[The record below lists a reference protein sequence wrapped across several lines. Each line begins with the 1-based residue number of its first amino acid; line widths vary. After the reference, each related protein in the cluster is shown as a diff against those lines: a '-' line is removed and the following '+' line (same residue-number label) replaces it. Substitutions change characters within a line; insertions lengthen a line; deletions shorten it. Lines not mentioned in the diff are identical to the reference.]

1 MVEMGSMEVVKHRV
15 WGSRW
20 EAAVDRMMQDLRLAV
35 RVLMKS
41 RGFTAIAVL
50 ILGLGIG
57 ANVAVFSVVDR
68 IVLQPLP
75 FPNADRLVWMTA
87 GQKLSAKIR
96 ESAGLSAITFTVDS
110 YEEFQRHNQ
119 SYESVTSFNPFYG
132 NSEYTMTGAGEPLGI
147 SGVMVAGNFFETLG
161 VQPAMGRLFTQEET
175 HKGGAKAVLISD
187 GLWRRQFHSDPRVVG
202 QVVDLNKV
210 PYTIVGVLPAS
221 FDFGAVF
228 APGMR
233 FDAFEPAPMDTLR
246 TWGNT
251 LAVAGRLKPGVTVG
265 QAQAEADALFVQLQA
280 THKDWQMDYTPKM
293 VGLKEYVSG
302 GLRRSVM
309 VLWLAVGLMLLIV
322 CVNLS
327 SLLVARATARTKE
340 FAMRMA
346 LGAGRGRLV
355 RQLLTE
361 SLVIAAAGTV
371 LGLALAFSIVNYLA
385 RQEAIAV
392 PLLNGVHVDAKA
404 LGWTLVLTMTT
415 TLAFGLTPALRVRVQ
430 GLQEA
435 LKDGGHG
442 TSSGGRPERVR
453 SAMVVAEVALTCVL
467 LVGAGLLLR
476 SFLNTVNEEIG
487 FEPSHAATMRV
498 DYDQSAPGN
507 QRATV
512 LREMLRR
519 VGEIPGVESA
529 GIADMLPLGR
539 NRSWGMASR
548 ERGFQK
554 DEDNGAMVRIVT
566 PGYLGAMGMRL
577 RGRDFNWQDTAI
589 AKGENREQAVIINE
603 AADKKPRRRHQQN
616 RECNLSHDQPARQRA
631 ASRCRAAATSF
642 LERRRKLQPR
652 RSQRG
657 NDAKDQCRQHRHQQR
672 KTEHHHV
679 RLEVD
684 RNRLRPRR
692 RHLQQQRTR
701 LPSQR
706 NPQSRPRKSQ
716 QRTLRQQLHHN
727 PPPRSAQR
735 HPYRYLARPA
745 HPTRQQHVRDIR
757 ARNQQHQRN
766 DGHQNLQRE

>member
-1 MVEMGSMEVVKHRV
+1 
-15 WGSRW
+15 
-20 EAAVDRMMQDLRLAV
+20 
-35 RVLMKS
+35 
-41 RGFTAIAVL
+41 
-50 ILGLGIG
+50 
-57 ANVAVFSVVDR
+57 
-68 IVLQPLP
+68 
-75 FPNADRLVWMTA
+75 
-87 GQKLSAKIR
+87 
-96 ESAGLSAITFTVDS
+96 VDS

-161 VQPAMGRLFTQEET
+161 VQPAMGRLFTQEEVR
-175 HKGGAKAVLISD
+175 KGGAKALLISD

-280 THKDWQMDYTPKM
+280 AHKDWQMDYTPKM

-361 SLVIAAAGTV
+361 SLVIASAGTV

-467 LVGAGLLLR
+467 LVGAGLLMR

-487 FEPSHAATMRV
+487 FEPSHGATMRV

-603 AADKKPRRRHQQN
+603 AAARQFFPGKDALGQAALVNGPARVVGVVADVRQTSLEVAPGPEMYLSVMQADPEGAELVVRSTLPASTLAPSVRAALREVNAGQPGYELRPLGSIVDHAVSPRRFFLVLVMSFAGLGLVLASLGIYGVIAYSVAQRTQEIGIRMALGSTAEQVQ
-616 RECNLSHDQPARQRA
+616 RRVMAKTLRLAGMGVAVGTLASLGMARGMAALLYGTAVTDLPTYAGMVGLLLGVAAVAGYLPARKA
-631 ASRCRAAATSF
+631 ARI
-642 LERRRKLQPR
+642 
-652 RSQRG
+652 
-657 NDAKDQCRQHRHQQR
+657 
-672 KTEHHHV
+672 
-679 RLEVD
+679 
-684 RNRLRPRR
+684 
-692 RHLQQQRTR
+692 
-701 LPSQR
+701 
-706 NPQSRPRKSQ
+706 NPAVA
-716 QRTLRQQLHHN
+716 LRQ
-727 PPPRSAQR
+727 
-735 HPYRYLARPA
+735 
-745 HPTRQQHVRDIR
+745 
-757 ARNQQHQRN
+757 
-766 DGHQNLQRE
+766 